1 MIFVQ
6 SPEGNCRHFNCF
18 RNEKITSN
26 MFWRR
31 QCNILLYTL
40 QCITLFLVL
49 QWIEQSDSYMALWA
63 IFMLWILLFLFLLL
77 LWPAIV
83 GIFVVIT
90 LTTLAIYCWQNFALQ
105 SNIFTDPPFEIITLV
120 NVISTFH
127 KFSQSIRD
135 RTKTPADWYE
145 TKPSLCYFLPHV
157 GLGIHNR
164 WKPRNQFI
172 QLVFC
177 PGLVPVVCLIFL
189 NTKIYL
195 AMKNLRYS

>member
-1 MIFVQ
+1 MLQ
-6 SPEGNCRHFNCF
+6 
-18 RNEKITSN
+18 
-26 MFWRR
+26 
-31 QCNILLYTL
+31 YTL

-90 LTTLAIYCWQNFALQ
+90 LTTLAIYCWPNFALQ
-105 SNIFTDPPFEIITLV
+105 SNIFADPPFEIITLV

-135 RTKTPADWYE
+135 RTKTTA
-145 TKPSLCYFLPHV
+145 
-157 GLGIHNR
+157 N
-164 WKPRNQFI
+164 
-172 QLVFC
+172 
-177 PGLVPVVCLIFL
+177 
-189 NTKIYL
+189 
-195 AMKNLRYS
+195 